1 MAGWLHIARYLG
13 SRQANNL
20 SRVKCKTESS
30 KSKMG
35 QIKSQVC
42 VIFPP
47 FLAANASLCVCTEG
61 KTQEFIFNK
70 YINESRLEYALFGGP
85 KLYNSYKFYL
95 HESFFI

>member
-1 MAGWLHIARYLG
+1 M
-13 SRQANNL
+13 QN
-20 SRVKCKTESS
+20 RVKQEQNGANKKPSLRY
-30 KSKMG
+30 
-35 QIKSQVC
+35 
-42 VIFPP
+42 FPP